1 MCVCAEDWLNTS
13 TAVDHIL
20 EAAGKIISKSISI
33 DVESRILTEAD
44 LLRYSQGRSSY
55 SLKS

>member
-1 MCVCAEDWLNTS
+1 M
-13 TAVDHIL
+13 DHIL

-44 LLRYSQGRSSY
+44 LLRYGKAKADRAIAGIA
-55 SLKS
+55 